1 MNKHIYLGLSILMS
15 IVMNEYKY
23 EWIWM
28 EWIFK
33 YEYVIVW
40 ICKTKILWKSK
51 TLLYGYWQVHCPHK
65 NRLYLQT
72 HCRRCRARFGIS
84 ICELN
89 RPLPK
94 EKNKKVTGVMKDGL
108 RGKILKAFVEL
119 RAKTYRYLIDDC
131 SKAKGTKKWVIK
143 GKLKLEDY
151 KNSLQATQL
160 ENKINTKNQ
169 EKNKIGVDSLKEDH
183 KEFIKHYEVIVKAQQ
198 RFRSE
203 KHVFTEEINR
213 IALSS
218 NDGKRMQSISSI
230 ETYTYGMSNDLV
242 CKKEEIKCNNK

>member
-1 MNKHIYLGLSILMS
+1 MTAVK
-15 IVMNEYKY
+15 
-23 EWIWM
+23 
-28 EWIFK
+28 
-33 YEYVIVW
+33 
-40 ICKTKILWKSK
+40 
-51 TLLYGYWQVHCPHK
+51 Q
-65 NRLYLQT
+65 
-72 HCRRCRARFGIS
+72 
-84 ICELN
+84 
-89 RPLPK
+89 
-94 EKNKKVTGVMKDGL
+94 KVQ
-108 RGKILKAFVEL
+108 
-119 RAKTYRYLIDDC
+119 
-131 SKAKGTKKWVIK
+131 KKWVIK

-242 CKKEEIKCNNK
+242 CKKKKLNVTINKKIQKCLTLITLQKKI

>member
-72 HCRRCRARFGIS
+72 HCRRCRARFDIS

-94 EKNKKVTGVMKDGL
+94 EKNKKVTGVMKSYSY
-108 RGKILKAFVEL
+108 ANPFAES
-119 RAKTYRYLIDDC
+119 YRCNERWLTWKNLESIC
-131 SKAKGTKKWVIK
+131 WIKSKN
-143 GKLKLEDY
+143 L
-151 KNSLQATQL
+151 SLL
-160 ENKINTKNQ
+160 
-169 EKNKIGVDSLKEDH
+169 
-183 KEFIKHYEVIVKAQQ
+183 
-198 RFRSE
+198 
-203 KHVFTEEINR
+203 NR
-213 IALSS
+213 WL
-218 NDGKRMQSISSI
+218 Q
-230 ETYTYGMSNDLV
+230 
-242 CKKEEIKCNNK
+242 